1 MGIVAIAP
9 QGGGRDL
16 KAMNLP
22 LAFLLL
28 PLDSKTALYIALFGI
43 LIFSGLGLPVPEEI
57 TLLLG
62 GYLAYLGF
70 IKFWPTVY
78 ILIAGI
84 IVADIF
90 GYFLG
95 RCAGEWISSKFLRFR
110 AAALLHDKA
119 EWYFKRHGEKLVLFS
134 RPLIGVR
141 VAVPMLAGHFRMN
154 FVKFLLFDSMA
165 AIPWTFILVS
175 LSYYLGSGLDLITE
189 IREIKHLI
197 FILIWALIV
206 IYAVRLVRSSKKD

>member
-1 MGIVAIAP
+1 
-9 QGGGRDL
+9 
-16 KAMNLP
+16 MNLP

-28 PLDSKTALYIALFGI
+28 PLDSRTALYIALFGI

-57 TLLLG
+57 TLLVG
-62 GYLAYLGF
+62 GYLVYLGF
-70 IKFWPTVY
+70 IEFWPTVY

-84 IVADIF
+84 IIADIF

-95 RCAGEWISSKFLRFR
+95 RYAGEWISSKFLRFR
-110 AAALLHDKA
+110 AAALLYEKT

-154 FVKFLLFDSMA
+154 FVKFLLFDILA
-165 AIPWTFILVS
+165 AIPWTFLLVS

-189 IREIKHLI
+189 IREIKLFI
-197 FILIWALIV
+197 FILVWVLV
-206 IYAVRLVRSSKKD
+206 ILYAARLVRKTGTPSEKD